1 VAKQSFAP
9 QVLTA
14 NRLRA
19 GDVVYLAGN
28 EDWVAELGKAAVAT
42 DAQQLQVLEAAAA
55 LAVGRQ
61 QVVGVYAIDV
71 DTRAGAPAPLSVKE
85 RIRAARGPSV

>member
-1 VAKQSFAP
+1 MSKAFAP

-19 GDVVYLAGN
+19 GDVVYLAANGA
-28 EDWVAELGKAAVAT
+28 WVEELAGARVALDTAQLEALVAIGTRAVA
-42 DAQQLQVLEAAAA
+42 AQH
-55 LAVGRQ
+55 
-61 QVVGVYAIDV
+61 VVGVYEMDV
-71 DTRAGAPAPLSVKE
+71 DLTTGTPLPTSVKE

>member
-1 VAKQSFAP
+1 MSKAFAP

-19 GDVVYLAGN
+19 GDVVYLAAN
-28 EDWVAELGKAAVAT
+28 DDWVEDLAHATIALDTTQLAALQAVAARAVA
-42 DAQQLQVLEAAAA
+42 AQH
-55 LAVGRQ
+55 
-61 QVVGVYAIDV
+61 VVGVYEMDV
-71 DTRAGAPAPLSVKE
+71 DVANGTPLPTSVKE

>member
-1 VAKQSFAP
+1 MSKAFAP

-19 GDVVYLAGN
+19 GDVVYLTAN
-28 EDWVAELGKAAVAT
+28 DDWVEDLGCATIALDTAELDALKAIAARAIA
-42 DAQQLQVLEAAAA
+42 AQH
-55 LAVGRQ
+55 
-61 QVVGVYAIDV
+61 VVGVYEMDV
-71 DTRAGAPAPLSVKE
+71 DLANGTPQPTSVKE

>member
-1 VAKQSFAP
+1 MAKPFAP

-19 GDVVYLAGN
+19 GDVVYLGENAA
-28 EDWVAELGKAAVAT
+28 WVTDLAEAIVAADAAHLERLETIAARAIAAQDVVA
-42 DAQQLQVLEAAAA
+42 
-55 LAVGRQ
+55 
-61 QVVGVYAIDV
+61 VYAIDV
-71 DTRAGAPAPLSVKE
+71 DTTAGAPQPLSVKE

>member
-1 VAKQSFAP
+1 MSKAFAP

-19 GDVVYLAGN
+19 GDVVYLAAN
-28 EDWVAELGKAAVAT
+28 DDWVPELTRARVAIDAAQLDVLKDIAARAVA
-42 DAQQLQVLEAAAA
+42 AQH
-55 LAVGRQ
+55 
-61 QVVGVYAIDV
+61 VVGVYEMDV
-71 DTRAGAPAPLSVKE
+71 DLSNGTPLPTSVKE

>member
-1 VAKQSFAP
+1 MSKAFAP

-19 GDVVYLAGN
+19 GDVVYLAAN
-28 EDWVAELGKAAVAT
+28 EDWVPDLARARVALDVTELEALHAIAARAVAT
-42 DAQQLQVLEAAAA
+42 QH
-55 LAVGRQ
+55 
-61 QVVGVYAIDV
+61 VVGVYEMDV
-71 DTRAGAPAPLSVKE
+71 DTSAGAPAPTSVKE

>member
-1 VAKQSFAP
+1 MSKAFAP

-19 GDVVYLAGN
+19 GDTVYLAAN
-28 EDWVAELGKAAVAT
+28 DDWVPELARASVALDAA
-42 DAQQLQVLEAAAA
+42 QH
-55 LAVGRQ
+55 
-61 QVVGVYAIDV
+61 VVGVYEMDV
-71 DTRAGAPAPLSVKE
+71 DVTAGAPQPTSVKE